1 MLHFSAHWRGEDCCV
16 LNLLELRGTE
26 RGRGGQ
32 KLAIVDMPQG
42 WAPVRNSWSGTRGT
56 DPVEH
61 RRTGFRLCIQFSLL
75 LEKKKNP
82 RPGVLVSAA
91 ASVVKCNTCPPGR

>member
-32 KLAIVDMPQG
+32 KLAIVDMPRG
-42 WAPVRNSWSGTRGT
+42 WAPVRNSWA
-56 DPVEH
+56 
-61 RRTGFRLCIQFSLL
+61 
-75 LEKKKNP
+75 
-82 RPGVLVSAA
+82 GVGPEEL
-91 ASVVKCNTCPPGR
+91 TL